1 MSGQSYW
8 GQGPQYG
15 VIHKQDF
22 TADGSGSQLLILK
35 YTTRDTAE
43 LLVCVDGQVMQPGVD
58 FVLDRDP
65 GSFIVKR
72 ITIKSAR
79 TGSSEIR
86 WLETLRTNPGWAKS
100 QVTDQTP
107 LSAQPD
113 NDDAMALSDYDG
125 GDVCNKVTYGNFI
138 SGINPPVSGDVGG
151 TVLATVIQPDVV
163 TYDKMQDVVTA
174 GRVLGATTSGTV
186 AEIQVPLEAFADDA
200 VDSTKLKDVND
211 LIVYDAA
218 GSVLFTMYG
227 AGS

>member
-22 TADGSGSQLLILK
+22 TADGSGTQLLTLK

-43 LLVCVDGQVMQPGVD
+43 LLVCIDGQVMQPGVD

-65 GSFIVKR
+65 NSFIIKR

-86 WLETLRTNPGWAKS
+86 WFETLRTTPGWAKS
-100 QVTDQTP
+100 KITDQTL
-107 LSAQPD
+107 LSAQPA
-113 NDDAMALSDYDG
+113 NDDFLALSDYDG
-125 GDVCNKVTYGNFI
+125 GDVLKKATYDNFI
-138 SGINPPVSGDVGG
+138 SGINPPVDGDVEG
-151 TVLATVIQPDVV
+151 TVLNTVIKSDVV
-163 TYDKMQDVVTA
+163 TFDKMQDVVTA
-174 GRVLGATTSGTV
+174 NRVLGATTAGTV
-186 AEIQVPLEAFADDA
+186 SEIQVPLEAFADDA

>member
-1 MSGQSYW
+1 MFGQSYW

-22 TADGSGSQLLILK
+22 TADGTGTQLLTLK

-43 LLVCVDGQVMQPGVD
+43 LLVCIDGQVMQPGVD

-65 GSFIVKR
+65 SSFIVKR

-100 QVTDQTP
+100 LVTDQIL
-107 LSAQPD
+107 LSAQPA
-113 NDDAMALSDYDG
+113 NDDNMALSDYDG
-125 GDVCNKVTYGNFI
+125 GDVCNKVTYNNFI
-138 SGINPPVSGDVGG
+138 SGINPPVDGDVEG
-151 TVLATVIQPDVV
+151 TVLNTVIKPDVV

-174 GRVLGATTSGTV
+174 NRVLGATVAGTV
-186 AEIQVPLEAFADDA
+186 SEIQVPLDAFADDA
-200 VDSTKLKDVND
+200 VDSTKLKDVKD
-211 LIVYDAA
+211 FIIYDTT
-218 GSVLFTMYG
+218 GSALFTLYG